1 MCASFFQD
9 IPNGKLSQR
18 TVDVDFESNKVSEIK
33 IIPPSIPIERLSLRK
48 NNISNIQN
56 GAFEA
61 LTYISYIDLS
71 YNNLE
76 DLKREV
82 FRGPKRPGKG
92 TPSPILSLDLSY
104 NKIESLSRIAFEY
117 LINLEEINLSG
128 NPLKLM
134 NNNGHGT
141 ATAIGSLTS
150 LIYLNLSETGI
161 DAVPRHFFKGKIF

>member
-1 MCASFFQD
+1 M
-9 IPNGKLSQR
+9 
-18 TVDVDFESNKVSEIK
+18 SEIK

-61 LTYISYIDLS
+61 LIYISYIDLS

-104 NKIESLSRIAFEY
+104 NKIESLSRIAF
-117 LINLEEINLSG
+117 
-128 NPLKLM
+128 
-134 NNNGHGT
+134 
-141 ATAIGSLTS
+141 
-150 LIYLNLSETGI
+150 
-161 DAVPRHFFKGKIF
+161 V